1 MAVTRPGEKPALP
14 SGSTIIGLL
23 VIFSEA
29 LNSKRAAGRALIAR
43 PTQGSQRFGAS
54 TARVSLI
61 HRPMSIYGNGFA
73 AASEPRFERLQDL
86 RVHRDVVVL
95 ASAPGPQHA
104 AIHHDLEVVRDG
116 GLREVEVRAQLA
128 ARELA
133 DRGDRKSV
141 V

>member
-1 MAVTRPGEKPALP
+1 MAVTMPGEKPALP
-14 SGSTIIGLL
+14 SPSTISGLL

-29 LNSKRAAGRALIAR
+29 LNRMRAAGRALIAR

-61 HRPMSIYGNGFA
+61 HRQMSIYGSGFA

-95 ASAPGPQHA
+95 ACAPGPQHA
-104 AIHHDLEVVRDG
+104 GVHQELDVVG
-116 GLREVEVRAQLA
+116 GVPRPEVEGRAQPA
-128 ARELA
+128 ARKLA
-133 DRGDRKSV
+133 GRVEGL
-141 V
+141 